1 MKRKDFT
8 LIELLVVIAIIA
20 ILASMLLPALNS
32 AREKA
37 RAINCMNNLKQMGT
51 FAAFY
56 TQDND
61 SNLFPNRTYDTPAM
75 YWSSTIE
82 GAGYLIPYMTTLA
95 NDPAS
100 AIGFVGFNGGSQ
112 RRSKFSCPSFP
123 LSKGPKFYTY
133 GYNLPMGSITTTPA
147 YYRKTS
153 RHKKTTETCLFVD
166 IESTTSANA
175 DPHIQGFAAPNDY
188 FAAYRHGNKNQTNV
202 TFVDGHCD
210 AKKYG
215 EIPDDDNMG
224 WTGSRTKSFF
234 WNPFAPNK
242 YWNE

>member
-1 MKRKDFT
+1 MKKQKFT

-20 ILASMLLPALNS
+20 ILASMLLPALNQ

-37 RAINCMNNLKQMGT
+37 RAIACMNNLKQLGT
-51 FAAFY
+51 VLNFY

-61 SNLFPNRTYDTPAM
+61 DNLPPNRTYVAPHM
-75 YWSSTIE
+75 FWNSTIE
-82 GAGYLIPYMTTLA
+82 GSGYLIPYLPTLA
-95 NDPAS
+95 GDPAS

-123 LSKGPKFYTY
+123 LSKGPKYYTY
-133 GYNLPMGSITTTPA
+133 GYNLIMGSIGTTPA

-153 RHKKTTETCLFVD
+153 RHKHPTETCTLVD
-166 IESTTSANA
+166 LESTTAGNA
-175 DPHIQGFAAPNDY
+175 DPHIQGYAPPNDY
-188 FAAYRHGNKNQTNV
+188 FVSYRHGNKNQANV
-202 TFVDGHCD
+202 SFVDGHCE

-215 EIPDDDNMG
+215 EIPDDGNTG
-224 WTGSRTKSFF
+224 WTNSRTKSFF